1 MKLESDV
8 VSYTS
13 IFYLQKIYLKPSNS
27 DVKITLILI
36 MIIRSDVFEFTQGVM
51 KINFFVVFTTTN
63 RFTI

>member
-1 MKLESDV
+1 MKLKSD
-8 VSYTS
+8 VSYTC

-27 DVKITLILI
+27 DVKITLILM

-51 KINFFVVFTTTN
+51 KINFFVVSTTTN